1 MKKTVTLIALIVF
14 IFSTVIINA
23 ERAELHELF
32 YSAKNKD
39 KLILL
44 KVYDSEASDTF
55 SDSTV
60 FSDRFIEASL
70 YASNPSDLAIIN
82 EYNVEAYPSIIV
94 LNSHGHLILPVKQV
108 DNLAEIEEYLGKA
121 LKMKH
126 ELKPLA
132 QFDLEYRNNKMNKTS
147 LYEYIAK
154 RTLSGLDNSE
164 MIDRYTHLATT
175 NDLLD
180 KKILLLFIDENN
192 FNIPGSFCSFIEQ
205 NQETIRQILKLGD
218 ERFYRL
224 TEKSVE
230 YNFQKICQNQDEA
243 RLSYIIDVK
252 ANVFNSGDRE
262 ILYNEY
268 MTRYFHSTYQPLKL
282 IDYAREYVNSVVKY
296 KEQQEQSVTEA
307 NKRLFSPSIK
317 NSAVRT
323 MCASKLRDAAQYVV
337 EIMSAKSVLT
347 DALSWSIK
355 AEQFAGDDRYD
366 IYETRAY
373 ILYKLGRRDEA
384 LTNMEKAYN
393 TIHQDNIE
401 QKKNVG
407 FNLIKMKRGEKIY

>member
-1 MKKTVTLIALIVF
+1 MNMKKTVALIAF
-14 IFSTVIINA
+14 IFSTVIISA
-23 ERAELHELF
+23 ERADLHELF

-44 KVYDSEASDTF
+44 KVFESETPDAF

-60 FSDRFIEASL
+60 FSGRFIEASL

-82 EYNVEAYPSIIV
+82 EYNVEAYPSIIL
-94 LNSHGHLILPVKQV
+94 LNSHGHLVLPVKQSDDDDTEV
-108 DNLAEIEEYLGKA
+108 EEYLEKA
-121 LKMKH
+121 LRMKH

-147 LYEYIAK
+147 LYEYIVK
-154 RTLSGLDNSE
+154 RTSSGLDNSD
-164 MIDRYTHLATT
+164 MIDRYTYLSTPD
-175 NDLLD
+175 DLLD
-180 KKILLLFIDENN
+180 KKILLLFINENN
-192 FNIPGSFCSFIEQ
+192 FNIPGSFCSFIEV
-205 NQETIRQILKLGD
+205 NQEAIMQILKLGD
-218 ERFYRL
+218 ERFYRSI
-224 TEKSVE
+224 EKSVE
-230 YNFQKICQNQDEA
+230 YNFQKICQNRDEA
-243 RLSYIIDVK
+243 GLNYIIDIK
-252 ANVFNSGDRE
+252 ADVFNSGDRE

-268 MTRYFHSTYQPLKL
+268 MTRYFHNTYQPLKL
-282 IDYAREYVNSVVKY
+282 IDYAREYVNSVLKY
-296 KEQQEQSVTEA
+296 KEQQEKVVSET

-323 MCASKLRDAAQYVV
+323 MCASKLRNAAQYVV
-337 EIMSAKSVLT
+337 ETMSVKSALT

-373 ILYKLGRRDEA
+373 ILYKLGRKDEA
-384 LTNMEKAYN
+384 LANMEKAYN

-407 FNLIKMKRGEKIY
+407 FNLIKMKRGEKVY

>member
-1 MKKTVTLIALIVF
+1 MKKTVTLVALIVF
-14 IFSTVIINA
+14 IFSTAIINA
-23 ERAELHELF
+23 ERAELHELV

-44 KVYDSEASDTF
+44 KAFNSGVSDTF
-55 SDSTV
+55 SDSTA

-70 YASNPSDLAIIN
+70 YVSNPSDLAIIN
-82 EYNVEAYPSIIV
+82 EYNVETYPSIIL
-94 LNSHGHLILPVKQV
+94 LNAHGHLILPVKQINNIV
-108 DNLAEIEEYLGKA
+108 EVEEYLGKA

-132 QFDLEYRNNKMNKTS
+132 QFDLEYRNNKMNKTT

-154 RTLSGLDNSE
+154 RTSLGLDNSE
-164 MIDRYTHLATT
+164 MIDRYTHLATPG
-175 NDLLD
+175 DLLD
-180 KKILLLFIDENN
+180 KKTLLLFIDENN

-205 NQETIRQILKLGD
+205 NQEKIRQILKLGD

-230 YNFQKICQNQDEA
+230 YNFQKICQNKDEA
-243 RLSYIIDVK
+243 GLNYIIDIK

-262 ILYNEY
+262 ILHNEY

-282 IDYAREYVNSVVKY
+282 IDYAREYVNSVLKY
-296 KEQQEQSVTEA
+296 NEQQEKAVSET
-307 NKRLFSPSIK
+307 NKRLFSPSFK

-323 MCASKLRDAAQYVV
+323 MCASKLRNAAQYVV

-355 AEQFAGDDRYD
+355 AEQFADDRYD

-393 TIHQDNIE
+393 AIHQENIE
-401 QKKNVG
+401 QKENVG

>member
-1 MKKTVTLIALIVF
+1 MNKTIASVALIGF
-14 IFSTVIINA
+14 IFSTVVINA
-23 ERAELHELF
+23 ERAELHELV

-44 KVYDSEASDTF
+44 KACNSDVLDAF
-55 SDSTV
+55 SDSTA

-82 EYNVEAYPSIIV
+82 EYKVEAYPSIIL

-108 DNLAEIEEYLGKA
+108 NNLAEIEEYMEKA

-126 ELKPLA
+126 ESKPLA
-132 QFDLEYRNNKMNKTS
+132 QLDLEYRSDKMNKS
-147 LYEYIAK
+147 ALYEYISK
-154 RTLSGLDNSE
+154 RTSLGLDNSE
-164 MIDRYTHLATT
+164 MIDKYTRLATS

-180 KKILLLFIDENN
+180 EKTLLLFIDENN
-192 FNIPGSFCSFIEQ
+192 FNIPGSFCSFIKQ
-205 NQETIRQILKLGD
+205 NREEIQQILKLGD

-230 YNFQKICQNQDEA
+230 YNFQKICQNKNEA
-243 RLSYIIDVK
+243 ELNHIVELK

-282 IDYAREYVNSVVKY
+282 IDYAREYVNSVLKY
-296 KEQQEQSVTEA
+296 QEQQEKDFYEA
-307 NKRLFSPSIK
+307 NKRLFSPSLK
-317 NSAVRT
+317 NSAVHT
-323 MCASKLRDAAQYVV
+323 MCASKLRNAAQYVV
-337 EIMSAKSVLT
+337 EIMSAKSMLN
-347 DALSWSIK
+347 DALLWSIK
-355 AEQFAGDDRYD
+355 AEQLAGDNRHD

-384 LTNMEKAYN
+384 LDNMEKAYN
-393 TIHQDNIE
+393 AIHQDNIE